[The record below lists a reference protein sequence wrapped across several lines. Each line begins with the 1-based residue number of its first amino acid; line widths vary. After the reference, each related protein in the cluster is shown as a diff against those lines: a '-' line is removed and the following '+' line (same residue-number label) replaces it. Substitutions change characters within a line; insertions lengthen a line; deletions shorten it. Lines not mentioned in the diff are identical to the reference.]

1 MAKTHRSREKSGWGR
16 GVQIHQTRTPGTRA
30 LKGDATATAPTFQS
44 INAARPDHHPGW
56 DLPFDLETRVLS
68 QGYLTNRQ
76 SISGTEHWVAKWC
89 YLYDSAMFL
98 PMLISPLSIRR
109 LNPQSGLLQTQAL

>member
-1 MAKTHRSREKSGWGR
+1 MRR
-16 GVQIHQTRTPGTRA
+16 
-30 LKGDATATAPTFQS
+30 LKNDS
-44 INAARPDHHPGW
+44 ING
-56 DLPFDLETRVLS
+56 LL
-68 QGYLTNRQ
+68 QG
-76 SISGTEHWVAKWC
+76 

>member
-1 MAKTHRSREKSGWGR
+1 MTKTLRRRENPVAYAETGYIDTRRRAQLSPFGIRVSMPDGRTVIRDGLCCPILKRSDLWG
-16 GVQIHQTRTPGTRA
+16 
-30 LKGDATATAPTFQS
+30 
-44 INAARPDHHPGW
+44 
-56 DLPFDLETRVLS
+56 
-68 QGYLTNRQ
+68 
-76 SISGTEHWVAKWC
+76 